1 MRFRALKKNNIQ
13 NIDLPKV
20 KKIKELRHS
29 LRFSLAPY
37 PAVRLL
43 CIVIPGILAGVTL
56 SLSVYGW
63 LLLSALALVALLA
76 SLLFEKL
83 RSKASF
89 PLFFSSISYLL
100 FVFFCFAAYS
110 DYQLNYV
117 PRDGL
122 LRFSGKDVLLYGRI
136 ADRPNF
142 SKTGV
147 GWILEVEEVFD
158 NGRTFKLND
167 RAKVFMRSAGK
178 PDVKIGYG
186 DMVRVKGKLDLIP
199 EAANRGEFDPRKAA
213 RMKQLSV
220 QLYCAGPWLV
230 QHEGEPRLNGFERF
244 IVQPVYDYITKSL
257 EELLPPGEERKLSAG
272 VLTGERETMS
282 DEVFEAFKLTGTA
295 HILAVSGLNVG
306 LLALVIQICLQRFK
320 VTTLGRWLSFVL
332 FVFILLVYCY
342 VTGNS
347 PSVKRA
353 AFMSLVLIGGET
365 LGRKSYPVNSLA
377 IADFLILLF
386 DPFDLLNPG
395 FLMTNGAVLA
405 ILLIYPDFF
414 DSPSSQKGGGLLRS
428 SGRLLLGSVM
438 ITIAAII
445 GVSPVIAYY
454 FGTFSLISIL
464 ANIPVVLF
472 STLLMYALV
481 PMLLLNLVSGYA
493 ASFFAATSF
502 FLAELTLRSAL
513 WFSQVPF
520 ASITLRPDAVEV
532 WLYYA
537 LLSALL
543 LFGYRKAWGKVAV
556 SFLLGVNLLI
566 WYDFAL
572 HPPFDA
578 PDMVTVNLGR
588 NLATVF
594 SSGSETVLIDA
605 GRTPRDQKR
614 ILQQLDEYN
623 VAAPKAVIQFYTPD
637 SLISKVPARYHMLQA
652 DSTLSLPSMVI
663 VRPEEKVLKL
673 WSRRHSLLIVSGT
686 SRLKEE
692 ELYKADIAILW
703 VYRFAP
709 KQQQQITAWLNYAK
723 PKRCILIP
731 GSFLPRANLTL
742 MQRFA
747 ASRPGI
753 EVRSK
758 TRQVVVP

>member
-1 MRFRALKKNNIQ
+1 MPN
-13 NIDLPKV
+13 V
-20 KKIKELRHS
+20 EKIKELRHS
-29 LRFSLAPY
+29 AHFSLAPY

-43 CIVIPGILAGVTL
+43 CIVILGILAGVNL
-56 SLSVYGW
+56 SFPVEGW
-63 LLLSALALVALLA
+63 LLLCVFALVSLLA
-76 SLLFEKL
+76 GMLYEKQL
-83 RSKASF
+83 SKAPF
-89 PLFFSSISYLL
+89 PLSFTSLIYLL
-100 FVFFCFAAYS
+100 FVFFCFGTYS
-110 DYQLNYV
+110 DYQLHYA

-122 LRFSGKDVLLYGRI
+122 LRFSGKNVLLYGRI

-147 GWILEVEEVFD
+147 GWIMEVEEVFE
-158 NGRTFKLND
+158 NGRTFKLCD
-167 RAKVFMRSAGK
+167 RAKIFMRSAGK
-178 PDVKIGYG
+178 PDIKIGYG
-186 DMVRVKGKLDLIP
+186 DMVRVKGKLDLIH

-213 RMKQLSV
+213 RMKQLLV
-220 QLYCAGPWLV
+220 QLYCAGPWQV

-244 IVQPVYDYITKSL
+244 IVQPVYDSIAKSL
-257 EELLPPGEERKLSAG
+257 EELMPPGEERKLAAG
-272 VLTGERETMS
+272 VLTGEKEGMS

-320 VTTLGRWLSFVL
+320 VTSLGRWLSFGL
-332 FVFILLVYCY
+332 FCFILLVYCY

-365 LGRKSYPVNSLA
+365 LGRKSYPINSLA
-377 IADFLILLF
+377 LADFLILLF

-395 FLMTNGAVLA
+395 FLMTNGAVLG
-405 ILLIYPDFF
+405 ILLIYPRFI

-428 SGRLLLGSVM
+428 VGRFLLSGIM
-438 ITIAAII
+438 ITIASII

-454 FGTFSLISIL
+454 FGTFSVISIL

-502 FLAELTLRSAL
+502 FLAELTLQSAI
-513 WFSQVPF
+513 WFSQLPF
-520 ASITLRPDAVEV
+520 ASITLRPHAIEV
-532 WLYYA
+532 WLYYVLLAA
-537 LLSALL
+537 LLF
-543 LFGYRKAWGKVAV
+543 FGYRKAWGKAAV
-556 SFLLGVNLLI
+556 SFFLGLNLLF
-566 WYDFAL
+566 WYSFTL
-572 HPPFDA
+572 HPRPVS

-588 NLATVF
+588 NLATIF
-594 SSGSETVLIDA
+594 SSGSETVQIDA
-605 GRTPRDQKR
+605 GRAQRDQKR
-614 ILQQLDEYN
+614 ISQQLDQYG
-623 VAAPKAVIQFYTPD
+623 VAAPKAVVQFYTPD
-637 SLISKVPARYHMLQA
+637 SLIAKVPARNHLLQE
-652 DSTLSLPSMVI
+652 STKLVLPTMVI

-673 WSRRHSLLIVSGT
+673 WSRKRSLLIVSGT

-692 ELYKADIAILW
+692 EVYKADIALLW

-709 KQQQQITAWLNYAK
+709 KQQQQIMSWLNYAR

-731 GSFLPRANLTL
+731 GSFLPQAHLAV

-747 ASRPGI
+747 NSRPGV

>member
-1 MRFRALKKNNIQ
+1 
-13 NIDLPKV
+13 LPNV
-20 KKIKELRHS
+20 EKIKELRHS
-29 LRFSLAPY
+29 ARFSLAPY

-43 CIVIPGILAGVTL
+43 GVVISGILAGVNL
-56 SLSVYGW
+56 SLPVAGW
-63 LLLSALALVALLA
+63 LLLCAFALAALLA
-76 SLLFEKL
+76 GILYEKV
-83 RSKASF
+83 RSKAPF
-89 PLFFSSISYLL
+89 PLFSTAISYLL

-122 LRFSGKDVLLYGRI
+122 LRFSGKNVLLYGRI

-147 GWILEVEEVFD
+147 GWIMEVEEVFD
-158 NGRTFKLND
+158 NGRTFKLHD
-167 RAKVFMRSAGK
+167 RAKIFMRSAGK
-178 PDVKIGYG
+178 PDVKIAYG
-186 DMVRVKGKLDLIP
+186 DMVRVKGKLDLVP

-220 QLYCAGPWLV
+220 QLYCAGPWQV
-230 QHEGEPRLNGFERF
+230 QHEGEPRLNAFEQF
-244 IVQPVYDYITKSL
+244 VVQPVYDYISRSL
-257 EELLPPGEERKLSAG
+257 GELMPSGEERKLSAG

-282 DEVFEAFKLTGTA
+282 EEVFEAFKLTGTA

-320 VTTLGRWLSFVL
+320 VTTVGRWVSFVL
-332 FVFILLVYCY
+332 FAFILLVYCS

-377 IADFLILLF
+377 LADILILFF

-405 ILLIYPDFF
+405 ILLIYPRFI
-414 DSPSSQKGGGLLRS
+414 DSPQKKGGILRS
-428 SGRLLLGSVM
+428 FGHFLLSGVM
-438 ITIAAII
+438 ITVAAII

-454 FGTFSLISIL
+454 FGTFSVISIL

-513 WFSQVPF
+513 WFSRVPF
-520 ASITLRPDAVEV
+520 ASITLRPDAIEV

-537 LLSALL
+537 LLAALL
-543 LFGYRKAWGKVAV
+543 FFGYRKSWGKVAV
-556 SFLLGVNLLI
+556 SLLLGLNLLF
-566 WYDFAL
+566 WYSFAL
-572 HPPFDA
+572 HPRPVA

-605 GRTPRDQKR
+605 GRAARDQKR
-614 ILQQLDEYN
+614 ITQQLDEYG

-637 SLISKVPARYHMLQA
+637 SLIAKVPARYHLLQT
-652 DSTLSLPSMVI
+652 DSTLSLASMVI
-663 VRPEEKVLKL
+663 IRPEEKVLKL
-673 WSRRHSLLIVSGT
+673 WNRRRSLLIVSGT

-692 ELYKADIAILW
+692 ELYKADIAFLW

-709 KQQQQITAWLNYAK
+709 KQQEQITLWLNYAR

-731 GSFLPRANLTL
+731 GSFLPRAQLAV

-747 ASRPGI
+747 AGRPGL

-758 TRQVVVP
+758 NRQVIIP

>member
-1 MRFRALKKNNIQ
+1 MPN
-13 NIDLPKV
+13 V
-20 KKIKELRHS
+20 EKIKELRHS
-29 LRFSLAPY
+29 LKFSLAPY
-37 PAVRLL
+37 PAARLL
-43 CIVIPGILAGVTL
+43 FIVISGILAGVNL
-56 SLSVYGW
+56 FFPVEVW
-63 LLLSALALVALLA
+63 LLLSALAFVT
-76 SLLFEKL
+76 LFAGLIFETV
-83 RSKASF
+83 RSKAPF
-89 PLFFSSISYLL
+89 PLFFTSTGYLL

-110 DYQLNYV
+110 DFQLNYA

-122 LRFSGKDVLLYGRI
+122 LRFSGKNALLYGRV
-136 ADRPNF
+136 ANRPNF

-147 GWILEVEEVFD
+147 GWIMEVEELFES
-158 NGRTFKLND
+158 GRIVKLHD
-167 RAKVFMRSAGK
+167 RAKIFMRSTEP
-178 PDVKIGYG
+178 PDVKIAYG
-186 DMVRVKGKLDLIP
+186 DMVRVKGKLDLVA

-220 QLYCAGPWLV
+220 QLYCAGPWQV
-230 QHEGEPRLNGFERF
+230 QHEGEARLNAFERF
-244 IVQPVYDYITKSL
+244 IVLPVYDSIKKSL
-257 EELLPPGEERKLSAG
+257 EELLPPGEERKLAAG
-272 VLTGERETMS
+272 VLTGERESMS
-282 DEVFEAFKLTGTA
+282 EEVFEAFKLTGTA

-320 VTTLGRWLSFVL
+320 VTTVGRLFSFA
-332 FVFILLVYCY
+332 FFCFILLVYCY

-353 AFMSLVLIGGET
+353 AFMSLVFIGGET

-377 IADFLILLF
+377 FADFLILLF

-395 FLMTNGAVLA
+395 FLMTNGAVLG
-405 ILLIYPDFF
+405 ILLIYPRFI

-428 SGRLLLGSVM
+428 AGRFLLTGVM
-438 ITIAAII
+438 ITISSII

-454 FGTFSLISIL
+454 FGTFSVISIL

-502 FLAELTLRSAL
+502 SLAELTLRSAL

-520 ASITLRPDAVEV
+520 ASITLRPDGTEV

-537 LLSALL
+537 LLAALL
-543 LFGYRKAWGKVAV
+543 FFGYRKAWGKVAV
-556 SFLLGVNLLI
+556 SLLLGLNLLF
-566 WYDFAL
+566 WYSFAL
-572 HPPFDA
+572 HPRPVA

-588 NLATVF
+588 NLATLF
-594 SSGSETVLIDA
+594 SSGSETVQIDA
-605 GRTPRDQKR
+605 GRASRDQKR
-614 ILQQLDEYN
+614 IAQQLDEYG

-637 SLISKVPARYHMLQA
+637 SLIAKVPARHHLLQE
-652 DSTLSLPSMVI
+652 STKLVLPSMVI

-673 WSRRHSLLIVSGT
+673 WSRERSLLIVSGT

-692 ELYKADIAILW
+692 ELYKADIAFLW

-709 KQQQQITAWLNYAK
+709 KQQQQITSWLNYAK

-731 GSFLPRANLTL
+731 GSFLPRTQLAV

-747 ASRPGI
+747 ASFPAV

-758 TRQVVVP
+758 TRQVVVQ

>member
-1 MRFRALKKNNIQ
+1 MPN
-13 NIDLPKV
+13 V
-20 KKIKELRHS
+20 EKIKELRHS
-29 LRFSLAPY
+29 ARFSLAPY

-43 CIVIPGILAGVTL
+43 CVVIPGILAGANLFLPVE
-56 SLSVYGW
+56 GW
-63 LLLSALALVALLA
+63 LLLCAIALVALLA
-76 SLLFEKL
+76 AMLYEKL
-83 RSKASF
+83 RSKAPF
-89 PLFFSSISYLL
+89 PLFFTSIAYLL

-110 DYQLNYV
+110 DYLLNYA

-122 LRFSGKDVLLYGRI
+122 LRFSGKNVLLYGRI

-147 GWILEVEEVFD
+147 GWIMEVEEVFE
-158 NGRTFKLND
+158 NGRTFKLYD
-167 RAKVFMRSAGK
+167 RAKIFMRSAGK
-178 PDVKIGYG
+178 PDVKIRYG
-186 DMVRVKGKLDLIP
+186 DMVRVKGKLDLVP

-220 QLYCAGPWLV
+220 QLYCAGPWQV

-244 IVQPVYDYITKSL
+244 IVQPVYDYIAKSL
-257 EELLPPGEERKLSAG
+257 EELMPPGEERKLSAG
-272 VLTGERETMS
+272 VLTGERESMS
-282 DEVFEAFKLTGTA
+282 EEVFEAFKLTGTA

-320 VTTLGRWLSFVL
+320 VTTVGRWLSIVL
-332 FVFILLVYCY
+332 FCFILLVYCY

-347 PSVKRA
+347 ASVKRA

-377 IADFLILLF
+377 VADFLILLF

-395 FLMTNGAVLA
+395 FLMTNGAVLG
-405 ILLIYPDFF
+405 ILLIYPRFI
-414 DSPSSQKGGGLLRS
+414 DSSSSQKGGGLLRS
-428 SGRLLLGSVM
+428 AARILLGGIM
-438 ITIAAII
+438 ITIASII

-454 FGTFSLISIL
+454 FGTYSVISIL

-481 PMLLLNLVSGYA
+481 PMLLLYLVSGYA

-502 FLAELTLRSAL
+502 FLAELTLQSAL
-513 WFSQVPF
+513 WFSRIPF

-532 WLYYA
+532 WVYYV
-537 LLSALL
+537 LLAAVLF
-543 LFGYRKAWGKVAV
+543 FGYRKAWGKVAV
-556 SFLLGVNLLI
+556 SLLLGLNLLF
-566 WYDFAL
+566 WYAFTL
-572 HPPFDA
+572 HPRPVA

-605 GRTPRDQKR
+605 GRAARDQKR
-614 ILQQLDEYN
+614 ITQQLDEYG

-637 SLISKVPARYHMLQA
+637 SLIAKVPARHHMLQA

-673 WSRRHSLLIVSGT
+673 WSRERSLLIVSGT

-692 ELYKADIAILW
+692 ELYKADIAFLW

-709 KQQQQITAWLNYAK
+709 KQQQQITSWLNYAK
-723 PKRCILIP
+723 PKRCILVP
-731 GSFLPRANLTL
+731 GSFLPRIHLAV

-747 ASRPGI
+747 AARPGV

-758 TRQVVVP
+758 TRQIVVQ

>member
-1 MRFRALKKNNIQ
+1 
-13 NIDLPKV
+13 LPKV
-20 KKIKELRHS
+20 KKIKELRYS
-29 LRFSLAPY
+29 PKFSLAPY

-43 CIVIPGILAGVTL
+43 CMVIPGILAGVNL
-56 SLSVYGW
+56 SLPIEVW

-76 SLLFEKL
+76 GMLYETV
-83 RSKASF
+83 RNKAPF
-89 PLFFSSISYLL
+89 PLFFSAISYLL

-110 DYQLNYV
+110 DFQLNYA

-122 LRFSGKDVLLYGRI
+122 LGFSGKNVLLYGRI

-147 GWILEVEEVFD
+147 GWIMEVEEVFD
-158 NGRTFKLND
+158 NGRTVKLHD
-167 RAKVFMRSAGK
+167 RAKIFVRSGGITDIRIAR
-178 PDVKIGYG
+178 G
-186 DMVRVKGKLDLIP
+186 DMVRVKGKLNLIA

-244 IVQPVYDYITKSL
+244 IVQPTYDYISRSL
-257 EELLPPGEERKLSAG
+257 EKLLPPGEERKLSAG
-272 VLTGERETMS
+272 VLTGERESMS
-282 DEVFEAFKLTGTA
+282 EEVFEAFKLTGTA

-320 VTTLGRWLSFVL
+320 VTTVGRWLSFLL
-332 FVFILLVYCY
+332 FAFILLVYSY
-342 VTGNS
+342 VTDNS
-347 PSVKRA
+347 PSVQRA

-377 IADFLILLF
+377 LADFLILLF

-405 ILLIYPDFF
+405 ILLIYPGFIV
-414 DSPSSQKGGGLLRS
+414 PSQKSTGILRS
-428 SGRLLLGSVM
+428 SGRLLLSSVM
-438 ITIAAII
+438 ITLASII

-454 FGTFSLISIL
+454 FGTFSVISIL

-513 WFSQVPF
+513 WFSQLPF

-537 LLSALL
+537 LLAALL
-543 LFGYRKAWGKVAV
+543 FFGYRKAWGKVAL
-556 SFLLGVNLLI
+556 SLLLGLNLLF
-566 WYDFAL
+566 WYSFAL
-572 HPPFDA
+572 HPLPVA
-578 PDMVTVNLGR
+578 PDMVTVNLGK
-588 NLATVF
+588 NLATLF

-605 GRTPRDQKR
+605 GRAPRDQKR

-637 SLISKVPARYHMLQA
+637 SLVAKVPARHHMQQA

-673 WSRRHSLLIVSGT
+673 WSRRHSLLIVSGS

-692 ELYKADIAILW
+692 ELYKADIALLW

-709 KQQQQITAWLNYAK
+709 KQQQQITGWLNYAK

-731 GSFLPRANLTL
+731 GSFLPRAHLAV

-747 ASRPGI
+747 ASRPGV